1 MNNQNNPNQKLG
13 GQQQTQQ
20 EQHRLRE
27 QQQQRQGGG
36 GKTDLSQLK
45 EHMEVVDSDGAHVGT
60 VDKVEGNRIKL
71 TKRENSG
78 GHGDHHHYIEA
89 SSIATIEG
97 NKVRLST
104 SGGSAGQQEKGGEQ
118 VTRS

>member
-1 MNNQNNPNQKLG
+1 MNEQNQKPG
-13 GQQQTQQ
+13 GQQQDQQ
-20 EQHRLRE
+20 GQQRLQE

-36 GKTDLSQLK
+36 GRVDLSQLK
-45 EHMEVVDSDGAHVGT
+45 EHMEVVGSDGAHVGT

-71 TKRENSG
+71 TKRENSA

-89 SSIATIEG
+89 SSVASIDG

-104 SGGSAGQQEKGGEQ
+104 GGGLAGQQEKSGQQ
-118 VTRS
+118 VNKS